1 MRLVKARYITLLN
14 YAVNDDVRGYQGYTL
29 INQVQMLAS
38 VMRYKAS
45 MSPDF
50 QVDLARIK
58 DHLMLY
64 SNQEIK
70 TDQSV
75 IVRVNGLYYL
85 PIYNEDTKFLDP
97 RDGYF
102 KTIVKLNVDEGY
114 GVRNGNNGI

>member
-114 GVRNGNNGI
+114 GVRNGYNGI